1 MSWKN
6 IRLIFL
12 REVRD
17 QLRDRRTLFM
27 VAVLPLLLYPA
38 LGMGIVQMTVTF
50 SEQMR
55 TVVVL
60 GADDL
65 PPPPL
70 IAGDRFISD
79 YFYVAED
86 AEKLRVITDAMLR
99 DETADL
105 TEAERAY
112 LESAIDMRP
121 RIEELAQV
129 TVARRGAERE
139 EDEAAYRQLI
149 ARENELREEIAA
161 WFSQSPAQVLIVV
174 PEGFREHV
182 ESMNAQ
188 LAARTGEALP
198 DDGPRPVILQNGAD
212 EKSTI
217 AYHRVR
223 EAVRNWEQKV
233 LQRRLTE
240 ANLPQRL
247 HTPVDATDV
256 DLAKEDQ
263 IAANVWS
270 KIFPALLV
278 IMAVTGAFYPAIDL
292 GAGEKER
299 GTMETLLICPA
310 TRTEIVT
317 GKFFTVMLF
326 SLCTALLNLI
336 SMGFTGR
343 HMMSV
348 AGGGKLSQFGDVA
361 FPPFTSL
368 AWVLLL
374 AIPLAALF
382 SALSLALAMFAR
394 SSKEGQYYLTPLLM
408 VTMGLTMFCLN
419 PAVEITAFYSIIPV
433 VGPALLL
440 KGLLLAQA
448 NTALLSL
455 YAVPVLVT
463 SVAYSMLALWWAI
476 DLFQRED
483 ILFREAERFELG
495 LWIRHL
501 MRDKEPTPSFTEAAF
516 CFVIIMLL
524 QFASFGVM
532 RDALV
537 AEPTSSRALTLQMM
551 YLLATVASPA
561 MLMAIML
568 TTDVRATL
576 KLRWPSGRMWGAA
589 IVLALT
595 LQPLAIELLA
605 HLRWFFPQL
614 PPGAARMLEAM
625 SDEDLPL
632 WLPMLA
638 FAVTPA
644 ICEELAFR
652 GFILSGLQR
661 SGRTWLP
668 IIMSSIA
675 FGVVHMI
682 PQQVFN
688 AMLLGIVL
696 GLLAIRSG
704 SLWPG
709 VLFHFIFNGLQV
721 AQARIP
727 PELFDSAP
735 LTWLFS
741 VERMGE
747 AMVIRYDWPTLVV
760 AGVVSLVMLR
770 WLVRYRGDEPVL
782 IEGATGET
790 PAPTG
795 EQTQEPVQVV

>member
-1 MSWKN
+1 
-6 IRLIFL
+6 
-12 REVRD
+12 
-17 QLRDRRTLFM
+17 
-27 VAVLPLLLYPA
+27 
-38 LGMGIVQMTVTF
+38 
-50 SEQMR
+50 
-55 TVVVL
+55 
-60 GADDL
+60 
-65 PPPPL
+65 
-70 IAGDRFISD
+70 
-79 YFYVAED
+79 
-86 AEKLRVITDAMLR
+86 
-99 DETADL
+99 
-105 TEAERAY
+105 
-112 LESAIDMRP
+112 
-121 RIEELAQV
+121 
-129 TVARRGAERE
+129 
-139 EDEAAYRQLI
+139 
-149 ARENELREEIAA
+149 
-161 WFSQSPAQVLIVV
+161 
-174 PEGFREHV
+174 EHV

-223 EAVRNWEQKV
+223 EAVRNWEQRV
-233 LQRRLTE
+233 LQRRLAE

-247 HTPVDATDV
+247 HTPVDATNV
-256 DLAKEDQ
+256 DLAEEDQ

-343 HMMSV
+343 HMMGV

-361 FPPFTSL
+361 FPPFSSL
-368 AWVLLL
+368 IWVLLL

-408 VTMGLTMFCLN
+408 VTMGLTMFCLS

-455 YAVPVLVT
+455 YAVPVLAT

-495 LWIRHL
+495 LWVRHL
-501 MRDKEPTPSFTEAAF
+501 LRDKEPTPSFTEAAF

-537 AEPTSSRALTLQMM
+537 TEPTSSRALTLQMM

-561 MLMAIML
+561 MLMAVML
-568 TTDVRATL
+568 TTDVWATL
-576 KLRWPSGRMWGAA
+576 KLRWPGWRMWGAA
-589 IVLALT
+589 IVLPLA
-595 LQPLAIELLA
+595 LQPLAIELLG
-605 HLRWFFPQL
+605 HLQWFFPDL

-625 SDEDLPL
+625 SDEALPL

-638 FAVTPA
+638 FAVAPA

-668 IIMSSIA
+668 IVMSSIA

-721 AQARIP
+721 AQTRIP

-735 LTWLFS
+735 LTWLVS
-741 VERMGE
+741 VERIGE
-747 AMVIRYDWPTLVV
+747 SFAIRYDWPTLVV
-760 AGVVSLVMLR
+760 AGVISFMMLR
-770 WLVRYRGDEPVL
+770 WLVRYRGDEPVHL
-782 IEGATGET
+782 EDSMGDSA
-790 PAPTG
+790 AAAG
-795 EQTQEPVQVV
+795 EQTQEPAQVL